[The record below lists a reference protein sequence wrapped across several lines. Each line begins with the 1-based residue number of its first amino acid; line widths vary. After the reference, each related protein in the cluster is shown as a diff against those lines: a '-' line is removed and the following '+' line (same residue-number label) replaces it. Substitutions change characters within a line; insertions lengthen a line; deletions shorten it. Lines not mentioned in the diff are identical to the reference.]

1 VIALLGVLAS
11 LFGAGSVVVSA
22 AGHHGGG
29 STAQLR
35 PVAQVASASI
45 RSSAPAPSRAVRPTP
60 GSRLAG
66 RSARGTGQAE
76 AVAAHH
82 DRAAPAQ
89 VAGTEQGSAAPPRLR
104 WLRWP
109 LPPRPSPAQS
119 RLPAGLPSERAP
131 PRPAGT

>member
-11 LFGAGSVVVSA
+11 LFGAGSVVVPA

-35 PVAQVASASI
+35 PVAPVASASI
-45 RSSAPAPSRAVRPTP
+45 WSSVPAPSRAVRPAA

-82 DRAAPAQ
+82 DRAPAQ
-89 VAGTEQGSAAPPRLR
+89 AAGTKQGSAAPPRLR
-104 WLRWP
+104 WLGWP
-109 LPPRPSPAQS
+109 LPPRPLSAPS
-119 RLPAGLPSERAP
+119 RLPAGLPSGRAP